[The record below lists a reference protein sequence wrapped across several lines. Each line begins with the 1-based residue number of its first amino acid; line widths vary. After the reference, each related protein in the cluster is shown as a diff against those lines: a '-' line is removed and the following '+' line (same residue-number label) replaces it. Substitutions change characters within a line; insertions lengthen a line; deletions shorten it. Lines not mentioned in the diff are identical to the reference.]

1 MPSPMPSSTPPR
13 LPVTRRQLLAWP
25 LVTVAGE
32 FGLGLG
38 LAATALPAWASAPAI
53 ELLTLR
59 LRRADGALSLDFAAR
74 IHLSRAVE
82 EALQRGVPVY
92 FTAQAQLLRNRWYWR
107 DERVARVQRTWRL
120 AFQPLTSSWRVGF
133 GGLNQ
138 TQATLEEALASL
150 SRLSDWKIA
159 DLAQVDPDSRHY
171 VEFSFRLDTSQLPGP
186 MQFGLTTQADWTLGV
201 ERTLRLE

>member
-25 LVTVAGE
+25 LVAVAGE

-38 LAATALPAWASAPAI
+38 LAATSLPAWASAPAI

>member
-38 LAATALPAWASAPAI
+38 LAATSLPAWASAPAI

-59 LRRADGALSLDFAAR
+59 LQRADGALSLDFAAR

-120 AFQPLTSSWRVGF
+120 AFQPLTSGWRVGF

>member
-59 LRRADGALSLDFAAR
+59 LQRADGALSLDFAAR

>member
-1 MPSPMPSSTPPR
+1 MLSPMPSSTPPR
-13 LPVTRRQLLAWP
+13 LPVTRRGLLAWP
-25 LVTVAGE
+25 LVTAAGK
-32 FGLGLG
+32 LGLV
-38 LAATALPAWASAPAI
+38 ATGSPAWASAPSI
-53 ELLTLR
+53 ELQTLR
-59 LRRADGALSLDFAAR
+59 LERADGALSLDFAAR

-120 AFQPLTSSWRVGF
+120 AFQPLTSTWRVGF
-133 GGLNQ
+133 GGLNR
-138 TQATLEEALASL
+138 TQATLEDALASL
-150 SRLSDWKIA
+150 SRLTDWKIA
-159 DLAQVDPDSRHY
+159 ELAQLDPDSRHY

-186 MQFGLTTQADWTLGV
+186 MQFGLTAQADWTLAL

>member
-53 ELLTLR
+53 ELQTLR
-59 LRRADGALSLDFAAR
+59 LQRADGALSLDFAAR

>member
-38 LAATALPAWASAPAI
+38 LAATSLPAWASAPAI

>member
-25 LVTVAGE
+25 LVTVGG
-32 FGLGLG
+32 GLGLG